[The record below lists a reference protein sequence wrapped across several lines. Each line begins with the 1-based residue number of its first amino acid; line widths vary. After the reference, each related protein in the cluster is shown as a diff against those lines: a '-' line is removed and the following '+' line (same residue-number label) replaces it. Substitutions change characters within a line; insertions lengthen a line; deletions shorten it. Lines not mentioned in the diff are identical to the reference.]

1 MKVTQLANKL
11 GVSADTVRFYT
22 RIGLLNPSK
31 SPNNGYKTFNHKD
44 MVRMQFI
51 LSARNLGFS
60 VEDIKVIFS
69 KTDLG
74 DSACQL
80 VRELIKVKL
89 LETEQQFN
97 EMVKLR
103 SKLSKAIQDWSQMP
117 DNIPTGNMICHL
129 IENTNQEDIVSE
141 ELDVPHCVN
150 ETSTEVK

>member
-1 MKVTQLANKL
+1 MKVAQLANKL

-97 EMVKLR
+97 EMVQLR

-141 ELDVPHCVN
+141 ELGVPHYVDKASM
-150 ETSTEVK
+150 EIK